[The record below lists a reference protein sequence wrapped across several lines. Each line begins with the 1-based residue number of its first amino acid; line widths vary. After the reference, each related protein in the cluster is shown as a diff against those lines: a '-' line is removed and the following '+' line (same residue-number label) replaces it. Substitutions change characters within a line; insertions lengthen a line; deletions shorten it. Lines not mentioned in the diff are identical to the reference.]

1 MQPFNPIRTGS
12 MRAFTTVDP
21 ERQGVP
27 VAGMRLHS
35 LVNTRLQSAGTT
47 TVQRRLPAE
56 VPAKRTVQGAAR

>member
-1 MQPFNPIRTGS
+1 MQPFNPTRTGS

-35 LVNTRLQSAGTT
+35 LVNTRLQAPGTPA
-47 TVQRRLPAE
+47 QRPRPEGLPASR
-56 VPAKRTVQGAAR
+56 PAQTALR

>member
-1 MQPFNPIRTGS
+1 MQPFNPTRTGS

-35 LVNTRLQSAGTT
+35 LVNTRLQAPGSTP
-47 TVQRRLPAE
+47 QRAHLVG
-56 VPAKRTVQGAAR
+56 VPASRTLPSAAR